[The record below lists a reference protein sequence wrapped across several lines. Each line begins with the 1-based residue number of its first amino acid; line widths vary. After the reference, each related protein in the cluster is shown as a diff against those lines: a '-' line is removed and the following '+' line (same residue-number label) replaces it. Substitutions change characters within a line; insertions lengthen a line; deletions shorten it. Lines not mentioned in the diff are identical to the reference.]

1 LILGPFVNSFFSLI
15 DRWSILSYFVCKG
28 DISLDFILFPMAD
41 KIFLEGLTMSKSNLF
56 TGLDLILL
64 FRFFGDC
71 EFLEDLFDEKLLW
84 FFCGTVY
91 LEFLGETLDLGK
103 TE

>member
-1 LILGPFVNSFFSLI
+1 
-15 DRWSILSYFVCKG
+15 
-28 DISLDFILFPMAD
+28 MAD

-71 EFLEDLFDEKLLW
+71 KFLEDLFDEKLL
-84 FFCGTVY
+84 
-91 LEFLGETLDLGK
+91 
-103 TE
+103 